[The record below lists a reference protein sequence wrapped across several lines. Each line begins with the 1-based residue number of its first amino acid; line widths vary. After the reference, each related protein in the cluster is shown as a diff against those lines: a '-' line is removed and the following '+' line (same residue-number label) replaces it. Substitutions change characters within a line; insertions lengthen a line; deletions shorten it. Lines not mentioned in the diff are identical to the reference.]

1 MGFKGDVISRE
12 YGNTLCRCYSKLYH
26 TRYTNRSSFGT
37 LL

>member
-12 YGNTLCRCYSKLYH
+12 YGKYGVSVLQLYH